1 MAPHIRTL
9 PYTADSAQRFEVVAA
24 RPWAVFLDSGGR
36 GRYDILASDPVATL
50 VTRAGTTEITDA
62 RGARHSQD
70 DPLELLREFLADRPD
85 TSPHIPFDGGAIG
98 YFGYDLARSWLGLPP
113 HPVPD
118 PAPDMA
124 VGIYHRALVI
134 DHEEQKVILTGVD
147 DPAAANRVFTDD
159 VEGAHGHPLQLR
171 GRLHTDLSEQDYRQS
186 FDTIQNYLRAGDC
199 YQVNLAQRF
208 STHCEGDPWRSYR
221 RLRSL
226 SPAPFGAYLNL
237 PQMRILSNSPEL
249 FLSVRNRQVVTRPI
263 KGTRPRDP
271 NPARDAELAT
281 ELAASRKDR
290 SENLMIVDL
299 LRNDLSKTCSRVRV
313 PELFKLESFATVHHL
328 VSTVTGELRDGRDAL
343 DLLRGCLPGGSVTG
357 APKRRAMQIID
368 ELEPAGRGV
377 YCGAIGYVGFNGN
390 METSIGI
397 RTAVYDGTST
407 RFWAGGGI
415 VAESE
420 WDAEYRECLTKAEAM
435 FRTLTDAGAAVAAS

>member
-1 MAPHIRTL
+1 MAPPIRTL
-9 PYTADSAQRFEVVAA
+9 PYTVDSAQRFEALAA
-24 RPWAVFLDSGGR
+24 RPWSVFLDSGGR
-36 GRYDILASDPVATL
+36 GRYDILASDPATTL
-50 VTRAGTTEITDA
+50 VTRAGITEISDA
-62 RGARHSQD
+62 RGTRRSQD
-70 DPLELLREFLADRPD
+70 DPLELLREYLMAGPD
-85 TSPHIPFDGGAIG
+85 TSPQIPFDGGAIG

-113 HPVPD
+113 HPSPD
-118 PAPDMA
+118 PAPEMA
-124 VGIYHRALVI
+124 VGVYRWALVV
-134 DHEEQKVILTGVD
+134 DHVEQKVFLAGAD
-147 DPAAANRVFTDD
+147 DPGAANRVFTSD
-159 VEGAHGHPLQLR
+159 VEDVHGHPLRLR
-171 GRLHTDLSEQDYRQS
+171 GRVHADLSEQDYRQC
-186 FDTIQNYLRAGDC
+186 FDAIQNYLRAGDC

-208 STHCEGDPWRSYR
+208 SAHCDGDPWRSYR

-226 SPAPFGAYLNL
+226 SPAPSGAYLNL
-237 PQMRILSNSPEL
+237 PQMRVLSNSPEL
-249 FLSVRNRQVVTRPI
+249 FLSLRNRQVVTRPI
-263 KGTRPRDP
+263 KGTRPRDL
-271 NPARDAELAT
+271 NPARDAELAA

-299 LRNDLSKTCSRVRV
+299 LRNDLSKNCTRVRV

-328 VSTVTGELRDGRDAL
+328 VSTVTGNLREGRDAL

-377 YCGAIGYVGFNGN
+377 YCGAIGYIGFNGN

-397 RTAVYDGTST
+397 RTAVYDGTSM

-435 FRTLTDAGAAVAAS
+435 FRTLTDTGAAVAAS